1 MPRPGCLV
9 RPAEC
14 GSGTLGPVG
23 DDELVL
29 PRYRDRSL
37 SDVLPALLAALGEE
51 SEQGDLGLGPVR
63 AAAVLLVD
71 GLGSK
76 LLQRHAAVAPFLAGL
91 PDAGP
96 LTAGFPSTTPI
107 SLASLGTGLPPGAHG
122 MVGLSFRAGDDLL
135 DTLRW
140 TPLGASDD
148 LRDTLVPET
157 VQPEPTA
164 FERAEIAGIDVTV
177 VSKGEFRGSG
187 LTRAALR
194 GGRFR
199 GTYALGDLGAE
210 VIDAMNGPGRRLVY
224 GYHGDLDALGHLRGP
239 GSLPW
244 QLQLAQVDTLA
255 AQIAAGLPSDSVL
268 VITGDHGMVEIETIF
283 DADTDDDL
291 QRDVLLLGGD
301 ARARHVYARPGAAAD
316 VLATWREVLGDNAWV
331 VAGEEAVERGWF
343 GPVAPPM
350 RDRIG
355 DVVMAARGR
364 TAVFRTVA
372 EPVLSRFPGQHGSLT
387 AEEQLV
393 PLLVAR

>member
-1 MPRPGCLV
+1 M
-9 RPAEC
+9 
-14 GSGTLGPVG
+14 
-23 DDELVL
+23 L
-29 PRYRDRSL
+29 PRYGDRSL
-37 SDVLPALLAALGEE
+37 SDLLPALLTALGEA
-51 SEQGDLGLGPVR
+51 GDRDDFGLGPVR

-71 GLGSK
+71 GLGTQ
-76 LLQRHAAVAPFLAGL
+76 LLRQHAAAAPFLAGL

-122 MVGLSFRAGDDLL
+122 IVGLSFRAGAELL

-148 LRDTLVPET
+148 LREALPPES

-164 FERAEIAGIDVTV
+164 FERAEAAGIDVTV

-199 GTYALGDLGAE
+199 STYALGDLAAE
-210 VIDAMNGPGRRLVY
+210 VIGAMSGPGRRLVY

-244 QLQLAQVDTLA
+244 QLQLAQIDTLA
-255 AQIAAGLPSDSVL
+255 ALIAESLPTDAVL
-268 VITGDHGMVEIETIF
+268 VITGDHGMVEVDTIF
-283 DADTDDDL
+283 DADTHDDL

-301 ARARHVYARPGAAAD
+301 GRARHVYTRPGAAAD
-316 VLATWREVLGDNAWV
+316 VLATWQEVLGTNAWV
-331 VAGEEAVERGWF
+331 VTGDDAVERGWF

-355 DVVMAARGR
+355 DVVMAARGN
-364 TAVFRTVA
+364 AVVVRSVA
-372 EPVLSRFPGQHGSLT
+372 EPTLSRFPGQHGSLT
-387 AEEQLV
+387 AAEQLV